1 MLSNGG
7 YLLRQAILGFIGLSS
22 GGIVAAGVFAFL
34 AMIGVFPRLIGKTN
48 TRRRI
53 MLYETII
60 IIGGTL
66 GNILDIFEPPLL
78 FGGMPVLALFSL
90 CSGIFVA
97 CLVMSLAETLKALPV
112 ITRRIY
118 LATGLQYVVL
128 SFAIGKLVGSL
139 IFFYRGIGF
148 S

>member
-1 MLSNGG
+1 MLSSGN
-7 YLLRQAILGFIGLSS
+7 YLLRQALLGLIGLSS

-48 TRRRI
+48 TRSRI
-53 MLYETII
+53 MLYETVI
-60 IIGGTL
+60 IIGGTI
-66 GNILDIFEPPLL
+66 GNILDLFEPPLL
-78 FGGMPVLALFSL
+78 FGSIAVLAVFGL

-118 LATGLQYVVL
+118 LATGMQYVIL

-139 IFFYRGIGF
+139 VFFYHRIGL